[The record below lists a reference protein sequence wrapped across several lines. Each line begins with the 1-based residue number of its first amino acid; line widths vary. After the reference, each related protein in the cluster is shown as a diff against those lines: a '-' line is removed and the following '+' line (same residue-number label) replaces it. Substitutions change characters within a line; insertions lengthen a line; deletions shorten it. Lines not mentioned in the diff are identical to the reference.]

1 MSSSALAKPS
11 KRIATLVKIMESLP
25 ETLQDRVVE
34 HLQEY
39 IWKSNIT
46 VPVNSDGKLEIPA
59 EIEAQLK
66 PGDRYTVTVT
76 ADNIVFQK
84 VAGFDWDELRRRR
97 ESLPPD
103 PNPMTKVTGFD
114 WEEWE
119 RRIEAASPDPDELTM
134 EEICEL
140 VREVRREKRSE
151 IESHK

>member
-1 MSSSALAKPS
+1 MSSSA
-11 KRIATLVKIMESLP
+11 IATLVKIMESLP

-39 IWKSNIT
+39 ILKSNIT

-84 VAGFDWDELRRRR
+84 VAGFDWEELRRRR

-119 RRIEAASPDPDELTM
+119 RRIESVSPDPDELTM

>member
-1 MSSSALAKPS
+1 MEDKAMSSRA
-11 KRIATLVKIMESLP
+11 IATLVKIMESLP

-34 HLQEY
+34 HLREY
-39 IWKSNIT
+39 ILKSNIT
-46 VPVNSDGKLEIPA
+46 VPVNPDGKLEIPA

-76 ADNIVFQK
+76 ADNIVFQ
-84 VAGFDWDELRRRR
+84 
-97 ESLPPD
+97 
-103 PNPMTKVTGFD
+103 KVTGFD

-140 VREVRREKRSE
+140 VREVRREERSE

>member
-1 MSSSALAKPS
+1 MEDKAMSSSA
-11 KRIATLVKIMESLP
+11 IATLVKIMESLP

-34 HLQEY
+34 HLQQY
-39 IWKSNIT
+39 ILKSNIT

-84 VAGFDWDELRRRR
+84 VVGFDWEELRRRR

-119 RRIEAASPDPDELTM
+119 RRIEAVSPDPDELTM

>member
-1 MSSSALAKPS
+1 MSSRA
-11 KRIATLVKIMESLP
+11 IATLVKIMESLP

-39 IWKSNIT
+39 ILKSNIS

-84 VAGFDWDELRRRR
+84 V
-97 ESLPPD
+97 
-103 PNPMTKVTGFD
+103 VGFD

-119 RRIEAASPDPDELTM
+119 RRVEAANPDPDELTM

-140 VREVRREKRSE
+140 VREVRREKGSE

>member
-1 MSSSALAKPS
+1 MSSSA
-11 KRIATLVKIMESLP
+11 IATLVKIMESLP

-34 HLQEY
+34 HLREY
-39 IWKSNIT
+39 ILKSNIT

-84 VAGFDWDELRRRR
+84 VAGFDW
-97 ESLPPD
+97 
-103 PNPMTKVTGFD
+103 
-114 WEEWE
+114 EEWE
-119 RRIEAASPDPDELTM
+119 RRIEAVSPDPDELTM

>member
-1 MSSSALAKPS
+1 MSSSA
-11 KRIATLVKIMESLP
+11 IATLVKIMESLP

-39 IWKSNIT
+39 ILKSNIT
-46 VPVNSDGKLEIPA
+46 VPVNSDGKLEIPP

-84 VAGFDWDELRRRR
+84 VAGFDW
-97 ESLPPD
+97 
-103 PNPMTKVTGFD
+103 
-114 WEEWE
+114 EEWE
-119 RRIEAASPDPDELTM
+119 RQIEAASPDPDELTM